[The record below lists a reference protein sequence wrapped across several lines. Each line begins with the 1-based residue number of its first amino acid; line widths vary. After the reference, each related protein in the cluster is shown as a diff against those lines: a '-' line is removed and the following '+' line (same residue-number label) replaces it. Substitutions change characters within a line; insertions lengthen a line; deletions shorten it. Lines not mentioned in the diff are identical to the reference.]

1 MSKRVRVPKV
11 PTGTSLKIYLT
22 LLSSSEPLGVRE
34 IQHRV
39 GLKSPSTVKYHLDRL
54 RSYGLVKQLP
64 DGRYVAVKEGN
75 PLTSI
80 YLFFKASPIPRL
92 LPITLGFTSF
102 IITYELLGNI
112 KDPILILAV
121 LIFTAYVV
129 IETLNLRSLIRS
141 LLE

>member
-1 MSKRVRVPKV
+1 LSRGKRV

-39 GLKSPSTVKYHLDRL
+39 GLKSPSTAKYHLDRL

-64 DGRYVAVKEGN
+64 DGRYVAVKSGN

-80 YLFFKASPIPRL
+80 YLFFRASPIPRL
-92 LPITLGFTSF
+92 LPITLAFTSF
-102 IITYELLGNI
+102 MITYELLNGR
-112 KDPILILAV
+112 DYV
-121 LIFTAYVV
+121 LIIALIAFSAYVI
-129 IETLNLRSLIRS
+129 IEALNLKSLIKY
-141 LLE
+141 LTE

>member
-1 MSKRVRVPKV
+1 MSRGKRV

-39 GLKSPSTVKYHLDRL
+39 GLKSPSTAKYHLDRL

-64 DGRYVAVKEGN
+64 DGRYVAVKSGN

-80 YLFFKASPIPRL
+80 YLFFRASPIPRL
-92 LPITLGFTSF
+92 LPITLAFTSF
-102 IITYELLGNI
+102 MITYELLNGR
-112 KDPILILAV
+112 DYV
-121 LIFTAYVV
+121 LIIALIAFSAYVI
-129 IETLNLRSLIRS
+129 IEALNLKSLIKY
-141 LLE
+141 LTE